1 MESGFLE
8 IRGIDGKNLPPGH
21 LLSQKLDG
29 SHTGKL
35 AAEAVVMI
43 VSSSEPDTVIGGMT
57 GLVAEDENYLVA
69 DINCE
74 AAEHWVG
81 AGR

>member
-1 MESGFLE
+1 MESGLLE
-8 IRGIDGKNLPPGH
+8 VRGVDGKNLPARH

-57 GLVAEDENYLVA
+57 GLVAEDEGNLVA
-69 DINCE
+69 NINGE
-74 AAEHWVG
+74 TPEHRVG
-81 AGR
+81 TGR